1 LQGGAYS
8 GFTVNVKAFL
18 WRPKFITGCWT
29 RKSFPWT
36 RLPALAFG
44 VWTTASAGFPACCQ
58 EFPSDKHRPGQIPLF
73 GARFRV
79 NLAKGWYANLIGDA
93 GGFGAG
99 SQLTW
104 QVFTGLGK
112 EFKQRYSVLL
122 GYRYLDV
129 DYKNGGFL
137 FDTHMSGLLAGFG
150 IRFK

>member
-1 LQGGAYS
+1 MGLRNKVLLAVVLFLFAAVAS
-8 GFTVNVKAFL
+8 G
-18 WRPKFITGCWT
+18 
-29 RKSFPWT
+29 
-36 RLPALAFG
+36 
-44 VWTTASAGFPACCQ
+44 
-58 EFPSDKHRPGQIPLF
+58 
-73 GARFRV
+73 
-79 NLAKGWYANLIGDA
+79 YADDD
-93 GGFGAG
+93 
-99 SQLTW
+99 QLTW